1 MDYPAHGLWFIL
13 LTLIIGL
20 AVSIYP
26 LPIWAR
32 WVRPDLILLLV
43 IFWTLTIPQYVGV
56 GWAWCTGLMLDLVQ
70 GAPLGQNAFALMV
83 VAYFVQLSYQ
93 RLRMYSDL
101 KQAGIVFVLVSF
113 HVIFAQWVQN
123 LQGISGNE
131 MMLFLPAAIRAV
143 MWPLVKEPLSFLQM
157 RMMIV

>member
-1 MDYPAHGLWFIL
+1 MEQPTHGLWFIL

-32 WVRPDLILLLV
+32 WVRPDLVLLML
-43 IFWTLTIPQYVGV
+43 IFWTLYLPQYIGV
-56 GWAWCTGLMLDLVQ
+56 GWAFCIGIMLDILQ
-70 GAPLGQNAFALMV
+70 GAPLGQNAFALV
-83 VAYFVQLSYQ
+83 VVSYFIQLSYQ

-101 KQAGIVFVLVSF
+101 KQAGVVFVLVSF

-131 MMLFLPAAIRAV
+131 MMLFLPAVVSAL
-143 MWPLVKEPLSFLQM
+143 MWPLIREPLHYLQL